1 MSSICCGV
9 VLEAD
14 VGKQLK
20 DIMFHTFNSAP
31 QSVDPTHCHILHHT
45 AMLRHAVYRRF
56 TGHMTA
62 FLLCDV
68 FLS

>member
-1 MSSICCGV
+1 M
-9 VLEAD
+9 
-14 VGKQLK
+14 GKQLK